1 MPRRLRA
8 RAERLARDATPGRR
22 QRIQTAADQIGSLA
36 AEGPLRVLDAGSE
49 ESLLCLQL
57 ARRHP
62 DWTFVAVDRSLPPLQ
77 RGQAWAKADGLHV
90 SFVQAD
96 LTAPVSNQG
105 FDVVVSLECL
115 MEVSDDRAGLRCM
128 VGALRPGG
136 HLLAQVPTHDWTPV
150 LHTSDRTWRREIRHG
165 YDRPE
170 LLEWFEAAGLRVDSI
185 QGVFHRATALAQ
197 DWRDAVKG
205 RSIWVRAGLA
215 PVQLAAVRLERRG
228 VKIGRPRAW
237 FVVAVKAD
245 HDGVAAP

>member
-1 MPRRLRA
+1 
-8 RAERLARDATPGRR
+8 
-22 QRIQTAADQIGSLA
+22 
-36 AEGPLRVLDAGSE
+36 VLDAGSE
-49 ESLLCLQL
+49 EGLLCFHL

-62 DWTFVAVDRSLPPLQ
+62 DWMLVAVDHSLPPLQ
-77 RGQAWAKADGLHV
+77 RGQAWAKANGLDV

-115 MEVSDDRAGLRCM
+115 VEVPDDRAALRCM

-136 HLLAQVPTHDWTPV
+136 HLLAQVPAHDWTPV
-150 LHTSDRTWRREIRHG
+150 LRRSDRTWRRESRHG

-197 DWRDAVKG
+197 DWRDAVRG
-205 RSIWVRAGLA
+205 RSIWIRAALA
-215 PVQLAAVRLERRG
+215 PPQLAAVWLERRG
-228 VKIGRPRAW
+228 LKIGRPRAW
-237 FVVAVKAD
+237 FVVAVKAA
-245 HDGVAAP
+245 HGGAAKP

>member
-8 RAERLARDATPGRR
+8 QAERLARDATPGRR

-36 AEGPLRVLDAGSE
+36 AERPLRILDAGSE
-49 ESLLCLQL
+49 EGLLCLQL

-77 RGQAWAKADGLHV
+77 RGHAWATADGLDV

-115 MEVSDDRAGLRCM
+115 MEVSDDRAALRCM

-136 HLLAQVPTHDWTPV
+136 YLLAQVPTHDWTPV

-170 LLEWFEAAGLRVDSI
+170 LLEWFGAAGLGVESI
-185 QGVFHRATALAQ
+185 HGVFHRATALAQ
-197 DWRDAVKG
+197 DCRDAVKG
-205 RSIWVRAGLA
+205 RSIWIRAALA
-215 PVQLAAVRLERRG
+215 PVQLVAVWLEQRG
-228 VKIGRPRAW
+228 VRIGRPRAW
-237 FVVAVKAD
+237 FVVAVKGRPG
-245 HDGVAAP
+245 GVTTR